1 VPDTAVPDTA
11 VPDVAVPEVAEAFYL
26 PLGDGRFAP
35 TRATE
40 SPWDTAA
47 QHGGPPSALLA
58 HLAAA
63 TADPGQRA
71 ARVSVDFLGAIPR
84 RELAVEVSQVRPGRR
99 ISLAEARMT
108 VDGRAVAVARVWF
121 LATGPTPP
129 ASTPV
134 VVPPPVPPAGGVPTL
149 LLPQMGDWG
158 YGRALDWRYT
168 SGSPDRLGPAAV
180 WTRVRVPLVAG
191 EPLTPLARVLVA
203 ADAANGISA
212 ELDLTRWLS
221 IPPGMA
227 TTLLREPV
235 GEWVHL
241 DCVTRLAPD
250 GLGLCSG
257 VLSDPDGAVAEV
269 SQPLL
274 VRAR

>member
-1 VPDTAVPDTA
+1 VT
-11 VPDVAVPEVAEAFYL
+11 EIAEAFYL
-26 PLGDGRFAP
+26 PLGEGRFAP
-35 TRATE
+35 THATE
-40 SPWDTAA
+40 SPWDSAA

-58 HLAAA
+58 QLAAA
-63 TADPGQRA
+63 GADPGQRA

-84 RELAVEVSQVRPGRR
+84 RELTVEVAPVRPGRR
-99 ISLAEARMT
+99 ISLTEARMT
-108 VDGRAVAVARVWF
+108 VDGRAVAVARVWH

-134 VVPPPVPPAGGVPTL
+134 VLPPPLPSAAEAPAVP
-149 LLPQMGDWG
+149 LPEMGDWG
-158 YGRALDWRYT
+158 YGKALEWRYT
-168 SGSPDRLGPAAV
+168 AGSPTSRGPAAV

-191 EPLTPLARVLVA
+191 EPITPLARVLVA

-221 IPPGMA
+221 IPPGM
-227 TTLLREPV
+227 TTHLLREPA

-241 DCVTRLAPD
+241 DCRTQLAED

-257 VLSDPDGAVAEV
+257 VLSDPGGTLGEVA
-269 SQPLL
+269 QPLL

>member
-1 VPDTAVPDTA
+1 VT
-11 VPDVAVPEVAEAFYL
+11 EIAEAFYL
-26 PLGDGRFAP
+26 PLGEGRFAP
-35 TRATE
+35 TKATE
-40 SPWDTAA
+40 SPWDSAA

-58 HLAAA
+58 HLAGAG
-63 TADPGQRA
+63 ADRGQRA

-84 RELAVEVSQVRPGRR
+84 RELAVEVSPVRPGRR
-99 ISLAEARMT
+99 ISLTEARMT
-108 VDGRAVAVARVWF
+108 VDGRAVAVARVWH

-129 ASTPV
+129 ARTPV
-134 VVPPPVPPAGGVPTL
+134 VVPPPLPDGGSAPTL

-168 SGSPDRLGPAAV
+168 AGSPERLGPAAV

-191 EPLTPLARVLVA
+191 EPITPLARVLVA

-227 TTLLREPV
+227 TTMLREPI

-241 DCVTRLAPD
+241 DCRTQLAAD

-257 VLSDPDGAVAEV
+257 VLSDEDGAVAEV

-274 VRAR
+274 VQQR

>member
-1 VPDTAVPDTA
+1 MT
-11 VPDVAVPEVAEAFYL
+11 EIAEAFYL
-26 PLGDGRFAP
+26 PLGEGRFAP

-40 SPWDTAA
+40 SPWDTEA

-71 ARVSVDFLGAIPR
+71 ARVTVDFLGAIPR
-84 RELAVEVSQVRPGRR
+84 RALTVEVAQVRPGRR

-108 VDGRAVAVARVWF
+108 VEGRAVAVARVWS

-129 ASTPV
+129 VRTPV
-134 VVPPPVPPAGGVPTL
+134 VVPPPLPDATAAATL
-149 LLPQMGDWG
+149 LPDRTDWG
-158 YGRALDWRYT
+158 YGQALDWRYT
-168 SGSPDRLGPAAV
+168 AGSPDRLGPAAV
-180 WTRVRVPLVAG
+180 WTRVRLPLVAG
-191 EPLTPLARVLVA
+191 EAITPLARVLVA
-203 ADAANGISA
+203 ADAANGVSA
-212 ELDLTRWLS
+212 QLPLDRWLS

-227 TTLLREPV
+227 ATLLREPA

-241 DCVTRLAPD
+241 DCRTQLADD

-257 VLSDPDGAVAEV
+257 VLSDEHGALGEV
-269 SQPLL
+269 TQPLL
-274 VRAR
+274 VRER

>member
-1 VPDTAVPDTA
+1 MGPVT
-11 VPDVAVPEVAEAFYL
+11 EIAEAFYL
-26 PLGDGRFAP
+26 PLGEGRFQP
-35 TRATE
+35 TKATE
-40 SPWDTAA
+40 SPWDPTA

-58 HLAAA
+58 HLAGVM
-63 TADPGQRA
+63 ADPGQRA
-71 ARVSVDFLGAIPR
+71 ARVTVDFLGAIPR
-84 RELAVEVSQVRPGRR
+84 RELTVEVAVVRPGRR
-99 ISLAEARMT
+99 ISLTEARMT
-108 VDGRAVAVARVWF
+108 VEGRAVAVARVWH

-129 ASTPV
+129 ARTPTV
-134 VVPPPVPPAGGVPTL
+134 APPPVPDESAAATL
-149 LLPQMGDWG
+149 LPHLPDWG

-168 SGSPDRLGPAAV
+168 AGTPDRPGPAAV

-191 EPLTPLARVLVA
+191 QPLSPLARTLVA

-212 ELDLTRWLS
+212 ELPIADWLS

-241 DCVTRLAPD
+241 DCRTQLTDD

-257 VLSDPDGAVAEV
+257 VLSDAQGAVGEV

-274 VRAR
+274 VRER

>member
-1 VPDTAVPDTA
+1 VEQT
-11 VPDVAVPEVAEAFYL
+11 EIAEAFYL
-26 PLGDGRFAP
+26 PLGEGRFQP
-35 TRATE
+35 TKATE
-40 SPWDTAA
+40 SPWDPES

-84 RELAVEVSQVRPGRR
+84 RELTVEVSQVRPGRR

-108 VDGRAVAVARVWF
+108 VDGRAVAVARVWH

-134 VVPPPVPPAGGVPTL
+134 VVPPPVPDEGTSAA
-149 LLPQMGDWG
+149 LLPHLTDWG
-158 YGRALDWRYT
+158 YGQALDWRYT
-168 SGSPDRLGPAAV
+168 AGSPDRPGPAAV

-191 EPLTPLARVLVA
+191 QPITPLARVLVA
-203 ADAANGISA
+203 ADAANGVSA
-212 ELDLTRWLS
+212 ELPLTGWLS

-227 TTLLREPV
+227 ATLLREPA

-241 DCVTRLAPD
+241 DCRTQLAED

-257 VLSDPDGAVAEV
+257 VLSDEHGALGEV

-274 VRAR
+274 VRER

>member
-1 VPDTAVPDTA
+1 MT
-11 VPDVAVPEVAEAFYL
+11 EIAEAFYL
-26 PLGDGRFAP
+26 PLGEGRYVP

-40 SPWDTAA
+40 SPWDPTA

-58 HLAAA
+58 HLAGA

-71 ARVSVDFLGAIPR
+71 ARITVDFLGAIPR
-84 RELAVEVSQVRPGRR
+84 RELTVEVSVVRPGRR

-108 VDGRAVAVARVWF
+108 VDGRAVAVARVWH

-129 ASTPV
+129 VSTPV
-134 VVPPPVPPAGGVPTL
+134 VVPPPLPSAGTSATL
-149 LLPQMGDWG
+149 LPHLADWG

-168 SGSPDRLGPAAV
+168 AGSPDRPGPAGV
-180 WTRVRVPLVAG
+180 WTRVRLPLLAG
-191 EPLTPLARVLVA
+191 EPITPLARVLVA

-212 ELDLTRWLS
+212 ELPLTRWLS

-241 DCVTRLAPD
+241 DARTQLAED
-250 GLGLCSG
+250 GLGLSSG
-257 VLSDPDGAVAEV
+257 VLSDERGTIGEVA
-269 SQPLL
+269 QPLL
-274 VRAR
+274 VRER

>member
-1 VPDTAVPDTA
+1 MS
-11 VPDVAVPEVAEAFYL
+11 EIAEAFYL
-26 PLGDGRFAP
+26 PLGEGRFAP
-35 TRATE
+35 TKATE
-40 SPWDTAA
+40 SPWDGDA

-63 TADPGQRA
+63 GADPGQRT

-84 RELAVEVSQVRPGRR
+84 RELTVEVAPVRPGRR
-99 ISLAEARMT
+99 ISLTEARMI
-108 VDGRAVAVARVWF
+108 VDGRPVAVARVWH

-134 VVPPPVPPAGGVPTL
+134 VVPPPVSDATAAATL
-149 LLPQMGDWG
+149 LPDRTDWG
-158 YGRALDWRYT
+158 YGQALDWRYT
-168 SGSPDRLGPAAV
+168 AGAPDRLGPAAV
-180 WTRVRVPLVAG
+180 WTRMRLPLVAG
-191 EPLTPLARVLVA
+191 EPITPLARVLVA
-203 ADAANGISA
+203 ADAANGVSA
-212 ELDLTRWLS
+212 ELPLTEWLS

-227 TTLLREPV
+227 TTLLREPA

-241 DCVTRLAPD
+241 DCRTQLATD

-257 VLSDPDGAVAEV
+257 VLSDEHGGLGEV

-274 VRAR
+274 VRER

>member
-1 VPDTAVPDTA
+1 VT
-11 VPDVAVPEVAEAFYL
+11 EIAEAFYL
-26 PLGDGRFAP
+26 PLGEGRFAP
-35 TRATE
+35 TKATE
-40 SPWDTAA
+40 SPWDSGA

-58 HLAAA
+58 HLAGA

-71 ARVSVDFLGAIPR
+71 ARVTVDFFGAIPR
-84 RELAVEVSQVRPGRR
+84 RELTVEVSPLRPGRR
-99 ISLAEARMT
+99 ISLTEARMT
-108 VDGRAVAVARVWF
+108 VDGRAVAVARVWH

-134 VVPPPVPPAGGVPTL
+134 VLPPPLPEPGAAPTL
-149 LLPQMGDWG
+149 LLPEMGDWG
-158 YGRALDWRYT
+158 YGKALDWRYT
-168 SGSPDRLGPAAV
+168 AGSPDRRGPAAV

-191 EPLTPLARVLVA
+191 KPITPLARVLVA

-227 TTLLREPV
+227 TTLLREPA

-241 DCVTRLAPD
+241 ACSTQLSAD

-257 VLSDPDGAVAEV
+257 VLSDADGAIGEVA
-269 SQPLL
+269 QPLL
-274 VRAR
+274 VRER

>member
-1 VPDTAVPDTA
+1 VT
-11 VPDVAVPEVAEAFYL
+11 EIAEAFYL
-26 PLGDGRFAP
+26 PLGEGRFRP

-40 SPWDTAA
+40 SPWDRDS

-84 RELAVEVSQVRPGRR
+84 RELTVEVAQLRPGRR

-121 LATGPTPP
+121 LATGPMPP
-129 ASTPV
+129 ARTPV
-134 VVPPPVPPAGGVPTL
+134 AVPPPVPDESASTAF
-149 LLPQMGDWG
+149 LPHLPDWG
-158 YGRALDWRYT
+158 YGHALDWRYT
-168 SGSPDRLGPAAV
+168 AGSPDRPGPAAV

-191 EPLTPLARVLVA
+191 RPITPLARVLVA
-203 ADAANGISA
+203 ADAANGLSA
-212 ELDLTRWLS
+212 ELPLTGWLS
-221 IPPGMA
+221 IPPGMTA
-227 TTLLREPV
+227 TLLREPA

-241 DCVTRLAPD
+241 DCRTQLTED

-257 VLSDPDGAVAEV
+257 VLSDPHGALGEV

-274 VRAR
+274 VRQR

>member
-1 VPDTAVPDTA
+1 MT
-11 VPDVAVPEVAEAFYL
+11 EIAEAFYL
-26 PLGDGRFAP
+26 PLGEGRFQP
-35 TRATE
+35 TKATE
-40 SPWDTAA
+40 SPWDSAS

-58 HLAAA
+58 HLAGAG
-63 TADPGQRA
+63 ADPGQRA

-84 RELAVEVSQVRPGRR
+84 RELTVEVSPVRPGRR
-99 ISLAEARMT
+99 ISLTEARMT
-108 VDGRAVAVARVWF
+108 VDGRVVAVARVWH

-134 VVPPPVPPAGGVPTL
+134 VVPPALPDEGPSPTL
-149 LLPQMGDWG
+149 PLQQMGDWG

-168 SGSPDRLGPAAV
+168 TSSPDRLGPAAV
-180 WTRVRVPLVAG
+180 WTRVRIPLVGG
-191 EPLTPLARVLVA
+191 EPITPLARVLVA
-203 ADAANGISA
+203 ADAANGVSA
-212 ELDLTRWLS
+212 ELDLTKWLS

-227 TTLLREPV
+227 TTVLREPV

-241 DCVTRLAPD
+241 ACRTQLAAD

-257 VLSDPDGAVAEV
+257 VLSDAEGAVAEV

-274 VRAR
+274 VQQR

>member
-1 VPDTAVPDTA
+1 VTET
-11 VPDVAVPEVAEAFYL
+11 AEAFYL
-26 PLGDGRFAP
+26 PLGGGRFQP
-35 TRATE
+35 TKATE
-40 SPWDTAA
+40 SPWDATA

-58 HLAAA
+58 HLAGA

-84 RELAVEVSQVRPGRR
+84 RELVVEVAPVRPGRR
-99 ISLAEARMT
+99 ISLTEARMT
-108 VDGRAVAVARVWF
+108 VDGRAVAVARVWH

-129 ASTPV
+129 SRTPV
-134 VVPPPVPPAGGVPTL
+134 VVPPPVPGEGTSATL
-149 LLPQMGDWG
+149 LPHLTDWG
-158 YGRALDWRYT
+158 YGQALDWRYT
-168 SGSPDRLGPAAV
+168 AGDPDRPGPAAV

-191 EPLTPLARVLVA
+191 EPITPLARVLVA
-203 ADAANGISA
+203 ADAANGVSA
-212 ELDLTRWLS
+212 ELPLVDWLS
-221 IPPGMA
+221 IPPGMT
-227 TTLLREPV
+227 TTLLREPA

-241 DCVTRLAPD
+241 DCRTQLADD

-257 VLSDPDGAVAEV
+257 VLSDPAGALGEV

>member
-1 VPDTAVPDTA
+1 VT
-11 VPDVAVPEVAEAFYL
+11 EIAEAFYL
-26 PLGDGRFAP
+26 PLGEGRFQP

-40 SPWDTAA
+40 SPWDHDS

-63 TADPGQRA
+63 TAGPGQRA

-84 RELAVEVSQVRPGRR
+84 RELTVEVSQVRPGRR

-129 ASTPV
+129 ARTPV
-134 VVPPPVPPAGGVPTL
+134 VVPPPVPDEGASTAF
-149 LLPQMGDWG
+149 LPHLTDWG

-168 SGSPDRLGPAAV
+168 AGSPDRPGPAAV

-191 EPLTPLARVLVA
+191 RPITPLARVLVA
-203 ADAANGISA
+203 ADAANGLSA
-212 ELDLTRWLS
+212 ELPLTGWLS
-221 IPPGMA
+221 IPPGMTA
-227 TTLLREPV
+227 TLLREPA

-241 DCVTRLAPD
+241 DCRTQLAED

-257 VLSDPDGAVAEV
+257 VLSDEHGGLGEV

-274 VRAR
+274 VRER

>member
-1 VPDTAVPDTA
+1 MATVT
-11 VPDVAVPEVAEAFYL
+11 EIAEAFYL
-26 PLGDGRFAP
+26 PLGEGRFAP
-35 TRATE
+35 TKATE
-40 SPWDTAA
+40 SPWDSDA

-58 HLAAA
+58 HLAGA

-84 RELAVEVSQVRPGRR
+84 RELTLEVSQVRPGRR
-99 ISLAEARMT
+99 ISLTEARMT
-108 VDGRAVAVARVWF
+108 VDGRAVAVARVWH

-134 VVPPPVPPAGGVPTL
+134 RIPPPVPDEGASAA
-149 LLPQMGDWG
+149 LLPHLTDWG
-158 YGRALDWRYT
+158 YGQALDWRYT
-168 SGSPDRLGPAAV
+168 AGSPDRPGPAAV

-191 EPLTPLARVLVA
+191 QPLTQLARVLVA

-212 ELDLTRWLS
+212 ELPLTRWLS

-227 TTLLREPV
+227 TTLLREPA

-241 DCVTRLAPD
+241 DCSTQLADD

-257 VLSDPDGAVAEV
+257 VLSDEHGALGEVA
-269 SQPLL
+269 QPLL
-274 VRAR
+274 VRER

>member
-1 VPDTAVPDTA
+1 VTET
-11 VPDVAVPEVAEAFYL
+11 AEAFYL
-26 PLGDGRFAP
+26 PLGGGRFQP
-35 TRATE
+35 TKATE
-40 SPWDTAA
+40 SPWDTTA

-58 HLAAA
+58 HLAGA

-84 RELAVEVSQVRPGRR
+84 RELTVEVQVLRPGRR
-99 ISLAEARMT
+99 ISLSEARMT
-108 VDGRAVAVARVWF
+108 VDGRAAAVARIWY

-129 ASTPV
+129 ARTPAV
-134 VVPPPVPPAGGVPTL
+134 LPPP
-149 LLPQMGDWG
+149 LPDRDSVFLPHLADWG

-168 SGSPDRLGPAAV
+168 AGSPDRRGPAAV

-191 EPLTPLARVLVA
+191 QPTTPLARVLVA

-212 ELDLTRWLS
+212 ELDLTGWLS
-221 IPPGMA
+221 IPPGM
-227 TTLLREPV
+227 TTHLLREPV

-241 DCVTRLAPD
+241 DCRTVLTDD

-257 VLSDPDGAVAEV
+257 TLSDARGAVGEV